1 MMINNIYFKCINGPY
16 TPEGMDSVGRPEDQE
31 SETIYIWLVVIH
43 KILKKEQE
51 SVLAWKINIRCPL
64 DKFRA

>member
-1 MMINNIYFKCINGPY
+1 
-16 TPEGMDSVGRPEDQE
+16 MDRILRLKGWIVGRPEDQE
-31 SETIYIWLVVIH
+31 SETIHIWLVVNQ
-43 KILKKEQE
+43 KFLKKEQE